1 MNITLDY
8 LRGRRV
14 WVVNNFSVY
23 GEFSAVAPLL
33 LWTEIGDTSKRII
46 FAREILG
53 GLEQLVNFSSLYDI
67 KGNQLPSTINSPKV
81 ILLQKNEVTCLI
93 GGPETN
99 ANFKIAKLTQSQ
111 TAGMVD
117 LVIIED
123 G

>member
-1 MNITLDY
+1 MNITLGY

-33 LWTEIGDTSKRII
+33 LWTEFGDTSKRII

-53 GLEQLVNFSSLYDI
+53 GLEQVVNFSSLYDI
-67 KGNQLPSTINSPKV
+67 KGNQLPTTINSPKI
-81 ILLQKNEVTCLI
+81 ILLQKNEVSCLVV
-93 GGPETN
+93 GPETSS
-99 ANFKIAKLTQSQ
+99 NFKIAKLTESQ
-111 TAGMVD
+111 TAGIVD
-117 LVIIED
+117 LVIIEN

>member
-53 GLEQLVNFSSLYDI
+53 GLEQVVNFSSLYDI
-67 KGNQLPSTINSPKV
+67 KGNQLPSAINSPKA
-81 ILLQKNEVTCLI
+81 ILLQKNEVACLVV
-93 GGPETN
+93 GPETN

-111 TAGMVD
+111 AAGIVD
-117 LVIIED
+117 LVIIEN

>member
-53 GLEQLVNFSSLYDI
+53 GLEQIVSFSNLYDI
-67 KGNQLPSTINSPKV
+67 KGNQLPSSISFPKV
-81 ILLQKNEVTCLI
+81 LLLQKNEVACLVV
-93 GGPETN
+93 GPETN

-111 TAGMVD
+111 TVGIVD
-117 LVIIED
+117 LVIIEN

>member
-14 WVVNNFSVY
+14 WVVNSFSVY
-23 GEFSAVAPLL
+23 GEFSTIVPLL
-33 LWTEIGDTSKRII
+33 LWTEIVDTSKRII

-53 GLEQLVNFSSLYDI
+53 GLEQIVNFYSLYDS
-67 KGNQLPSTINSPKV
+67 KGNQLPAIINSPKV
-81 ILLQKNEVTCLI
+81 IVLQKNEIICLVV
-93 GGPETN
+93 GPETN

-111 TAGMVD
+111 TAGIVD
-117 LVIIED
+117 LVIIEN

>member
-1 MNITLDY
+1 M
-8 LRGRRV
+8 
-14 WVVNNFSVY
+14 VNNFSVY

-67 KGNQLPSTINSPKV
+67 KGNQLPSTINFPKV
-81 ILLQKNEVTCLI
+81 LLLQKNEVTCLVV
-93 GGPETN
+93 GPETN
-99 ANFKIAKLTQSQ
+99 SNFKIAKLTQSQ
-111 TAGMVD
+111 TAGMAD
-117 LVIIED
+117 LVIIEN

>member
-33 LWTEIGDTSKRII
+33 LWTEIGDTSKRIV

-53 GLEQLVNFSSLYDI
+53 SLEQLVSFSSLYDS
-67 KGNQLPSTINSPKV
+67 KENQLPSTINSPKV
-81 ILLQKNEVTCLI
+81 VLLEKNEVACLVV
-93 GGPETN
+93 GPETN
-99 ANFKIAKLTQSQ
+99 SSFKIAKLTQSQ
-111 TAGMVD
+111 TAGMAD
-117 LVIIED
+117 LVIIEN